1 MKWKKY
7 MRFTKSE
14 KMEIIK
20 LIDGSNISANRTLKE
35 LGIPSSTFYKWY
47 NKYLQKGM
55 DGLSTSKRSQNRVW
69 NKIPQQERTRVVNI
83 ALEKEG
89 FTCRELAWHITDT
102 EKRYISES
110 SVYRILRERGLITAP
125 HHIVL
130 SAANEFKRK
139 TTYVNE
145 MWQTDFSYFRITGWG
160 NYYMS
165 SVLDDYSRF
174 LIVGDLL
181 PTMKAEDARATID
194 KAIFSSGISPN
205 QMPKLLS
212 DNGSCYIA
220 QEFRAYL
227 KLKGIHQINGAPC
240 HPQTQGKIE
249 RYHRTIKNVVLLE
262 NYYSPE
268 ELQRA
273 ITKFVHYYNYE
284 RYHESLDN
292 MTPADVYFGRAE
304 KVRRKRAKIK
314 RETMLKRKED
324 YFKQKL
330 ILEKQK
336 LEVPLN

>member
-1 MKWKKY
+1 

-14 KMEIIK
+14 KMEIIR
-20 LIDGSNISANRTLKE
+20 LIDGSNVSANRTLKE

-47 NKYLQKGM
+47 KKYL
-55 DGLSTSKRSQNRVW
+55 DGGIGALTPGKRAENRVW
-69 NKIPQQERTRVVNI
+69 NKIPQQERNRVVET
-83 ALEKEG
+83 ALNKES

-102 EKRYISES
+102 QKRYISES

-130 SAANEFKRK
+130 SAANEYKNK
-139 TTYVNE
+139 TTHVNE

-160 NYYMS
+160 NYYMG

-174 LIVGDLL
+174 IIAWDLL
-181 PTMKAEDARATID
+181 PKMKAEDARTTVD
-194 KAIFSSGISPN
+194 KAIINAGLSQN
-205 QMPKLLS
+205 RMPKLLS

-227 KLKGIHQINGAPC
+227 KQMGIKQINGAPC

-249 RYHRTIKNVVLLE
+249 RYHRTIKNVILLE

-273 ITKFVHYYNYE
+273 IAQFVHYYNYE
-284 RYHESLDN
+284 RYHESLGN
-292 MTPADVYFGRAE
+292 LTPADVYYGRAE
-304 KVRRKRAKIK
+304 KVRRMRAKIK
-314 RETMLKRKED
+314 RETLRKRKEE
-324 YFKQKL
+324 YFKQKR
-330 ILEKQK
+330 ILQEQK
-336 LEVPLN
+336 IELTLN

>member
-1 MKWKKY
+1 M
-7 MRFTKSE
+7 
-14 KMEIIK
+14 
-20 LIDGSNISANRTLKE
+20 
-35 LGIPSSTFYKWY
+35 
-47 NKYLQKGM
+47 
-55 DGLSTSKRSQNRVW
+55 
-69 NKIPQQERTRVVNI
+69 
-83 ALEKEG
+83 
-89 FTCRELAWHITDT
+89 
-102 EKRYISES
+102 
-110 SVYRILRERGLITAP
+110 ITAP

-139 TTYVNE
+139 TTFVNE

-165 SVLDDYSRF
+165 SVMDDYSRF

-181 PTMKAEDARATID
+181 STMKAEDARATID
-194 KAIFSSGISPN
+194 KAIISSGISPN
-205 QMPKLLS
+205 KMPKLLS

-304 KVRRKRAKIK
+304 KVRRNREKIK
-314 RETMLKRKED
+314 RETMFKRKED

-336 LEVPLN
+336 LEVTLN